1 MLSIMNL
8 NPIFQKIKEETL
20 LTKNEA
26 LELLSDNTDVVEL
39 LSTTYPLRK
48 KYFEK
53 DVRIHIL
60 NNTQNGYCPE
70 DCHYCVQAKDSKV
83 PIEKYTKKDEEQIL
97 KEAENAY
104 KKGAYRYCMVFSGRG
119 PSKKRVEFLSNVIK
133 KIKTNYPIEVCL
145 SPGLISKE
153 DAKLLAEAGLDR
165 YNHNLNTSESHY
177 ENICTTHT
185 FKDRLNTLSNVNDNN
200 IDICSGMIVGMGE
213 SDEDIVDVAFKLR
226 EVNVKSIPINFYLH
240 MEGNKLGK
248 LPKVSA
254 EKCCK
259 IVGLFRAIHPTA
271 EIRLAAGREYYL
283 GDMQPMA
290 LMAANSLF
298 MNGYLNI
305 KGSDIHSTIGMIESA
320 GFTVDADIDLSEL
333 KASAKTVAA
342 LDTFN
347 ASQLELKSKEELQPS
362 LN

>member
-1 MLSIMNL
+1 MISNELKTKISSESLL
-8 NPIFQKIKEETL
+8 NKT
-20 LTKNEA
+20 EA
-26 LELLSDNTDVVEL
+26 LHLISEKIDTIELLSA
-39 LSTTYPLRK
+39 TYPLRK
-48 KYFEK
+48 KYFGK
-53 DVRIHIL
+53 AVRIHIL
-60 NNTQNGYCPE
+60 NNSQNGYCPE

-83 PIEKYTKKDEEQIL
+83 PIEKYTKKDEDQIL

-104 KKGAYRYCMVFSGRG
+104 NKGAYRYCMVFSGRG
-119 PSKKRVEFLSNVIK
+119 PSQKRVAFLSNVIK
-133 KIKTNYPIEVCL
+133 KIKANFPIEVCL

-153 DAKLLAEAGLDR
+153 DAKLLADSGLDR

-177 ENICTTHT
+177 KNICTTHT
-185 FKDRLNTLSNVNDNN
+185 FKDRLDTLSNVNANN

-213 SDEDIVDVAFKLR
+213 SDEDIVDVALKLR

-248 LPKVSA
+248 LPKVPA

-259 IVGLFRAIHPTA
+259 IVALFRAIHPSA

-283 GDMQPMA
+283 GDLQSMA

-305 KGSDIHSTIGMIESA
+305 KGSDIHETISMIETA
-320 GFTVDADIDLSEL
+320 GFSVDADIDLNTL
-333 KASAKTVAA
+333 KASAKTMDA
-342 LDTFN
+342 LTQFN
-347 ASQLELKSKEELQPS
+347 ASQLELKSKEELIPA
-362 LN
+362 

>member
-1 MLSIMNL
+1 
-8 NPIFQKIKEETL
+8 
-20 LTKNEA
+20 
-26 LELLSDNTDVVEL
+26 
-39 LSTTYPLRK
+39 
-48 KYFEK
+48 
-53 DVRIHIL
+53 
-60 NNTQNGYCPE
+60 
-70 DCHYCVQAKDSKV
+70 
-83 PIEKYTKKDEEQIL
+83 
-97 KEAENAY
+97 
-104 KKGAYRYCMVFSGRG
+104 MVFSGRG

-177 ENICTTHT
+177 EKICTTHT
-185 FKDRLNTLSNVNDNN
+185 FKDRLDTLSNVNDNN

-213 SDEDIVDVAFKLR
+213 SNQDIVDVAFKLK

-305 KGSDIHSTIGMIESA
+305 KGSDIHDTIGMIERA
-320 GFTVDADIDLSEL
+320 GFKVDADID
-333 KASAKTVAA
+333 
-342 LDTFN
+342 FIR
-347 ASQLELKSKEELQPS
+347 P
-362 LN
+362 

>member
-1 MLSIMNL
+1 MTNVFNKILTEASINKNDALS
-8 NPIFQKIKEETL
+8 L
-20 LTKNEA
+20 LSDSIDTI
-26 LELLSDNTDVVEL
+26 ELLSVA
-39 LSTTYPLRK
+39 YKLRK
-48 KYFEK
+48 KYFDK
-53 DVRIHIL
+53 AVRIHIL
-60 NNTQNGYCPE
+60 NNSQNGYCPE

-83 PIEKYTKKDEEQIL
+83 PIEKYTKKDEDQIL

-104 KKGAYRYCMVFSGRG
+104 NKGAYRYCMVFSGRG
-119 PSKKRVEFLSNVIK
+119 PSKKRVEFLSGVIK
-133 KIKTNYPIEVCL
+133 RIKSNFPIEVCL
-145 SPGLISKE
+145 SPGLISAE
-153 DAKLLAEAGLDR
+153 DAKHLADAGLDR

-185 FKDRLNTLSNVNDNN
+185 FKDRLDTLSNVNANN

-213 SDEDIVDVAFKLR
+213 SDEDIVDVAIKLR

-259 IVGLFRAIHPTA
+259 IVAMFRSIHPQA

-283 GDMQPMA
+283 GDLQSMA

-305 KGSDIHSTIGMIESA
+305 KGSDIHETISMIENA
-320 GFTVDADIDLSEL
+320 GFTVDADIDLQSL
-333 KASAKTVAA
+333 KASAKTMDA
-342 LDTFN
+342 LTQFN
-347 ASQLELKSKEELQPS
+347 ASQLELKSKEELIPA
-362 LN
+362 